1 MATFL
6 LSVLIFGSAG
16 YIIFSRIKSG
26 KTCDDCKSACPVKKI
41 SRM

>member
-16 YIIFSRIKSG
+16 YIVFSRIKSG
-26 KTCDDCKSACPVKKI
+26 KTCDDCKSACPVKKV
-41 SRM
+41 

>member
-16 YIIFSRIKSG
+16 YIVFSRVKSG

-41 SRM
+41 

>member
-26 KTCDDCKSACPVKKI
+26 KRVMTVKVLAQ
-41 SRM
+41 

>member
-16 YIIFSRIKSG
+16 YIVFSRVKSG
-26 KTCDDCKSACPVKKI
+26 KTCDDCKSACPVKKV
-41 SRM
+41 

>member
-16 YIIFSRIKSG
+16 YIVFSRVKSG
-26 KTCDDCKSACPVKKI
+26 KTCDDCESACPVKKV
-41 SRM
+41 

>member
-41 SRM
+41 

>member
-16 YIIFSRIKSG
+16 YIVFSRIKSG
-26 KTCDDCKSACPVKKI
+26 KTCDDCKRACPVKKI
-41 SRM
+41 

>member
-26 KTCDDCKSACPVKKI
+26 KTCDDCKSACPVKKV
-41 SRM
+41 

>member
-16 YIIFSRIKSG
+16 YIVFSRIKSG

-41 SRM
+41 

>member
-6 LSVLIFGSAG
+6 LSLLIFGSAG

-41 SRM
+41 

>member
-16 YIIFSRIKSG
+16 YIVFSRVKSG
-26 KTCDDCKSACPVKKI
+26 KTCDDCKSVCPVKKV
-41 SRM
+41 

>member
-26 KTCDDCKSACPVKKI
+26 KTCDDCKSACPLKKI
-41 SRM
+41 